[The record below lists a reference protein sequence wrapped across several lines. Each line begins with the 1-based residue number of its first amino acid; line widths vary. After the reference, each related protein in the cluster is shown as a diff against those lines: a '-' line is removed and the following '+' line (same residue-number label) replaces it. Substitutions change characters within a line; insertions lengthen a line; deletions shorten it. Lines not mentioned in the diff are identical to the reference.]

1 MCETLMCEAY
11 KRYDTV
17 VLESTTTGRSGELLM
32 YVTSA
37 ASALGRV
44 PLVAKDSQN
53 RTPDCRIACYIQDDG
68 CLRRATRNRVFKQG
82 RHKLK
87 ASAMAESPA
96 MTAATKTELR

>member
-53 RTPDCRIACYIQDDG
+53 RTPD
-68 CLRRATRNRVFKQG
+68 
-82 RHKLK
+82 
-87 ASAMAESPA
+87 
-96 MTAATKTELR
+96 